1 MKPGS
6 ISPRFMNR
14 FVETLSAGIGADT
27 YHGVLS
33 NSDLPAGWKQPG
45 YFISMNESQ
54 AAESYARLQAAL
66 RTYYG
71 RGARGILLRIGSK
84 LWEPLMNDAPIQWK
98 ARSALIRSLPKAT
111 RRKPA
116 LELLAGRLGV
126 DNGDAVV
133 HSQHPDLL
141 FVDYASPGTVGQK
154 DGSPICFVTLGL
166 IRECLYWATG
176 EEHDI
181 EEKNCKA
188 AGGQHCEF
196 HIKLGA

>member
-1 MKPGS
+1 MKPGRL
-6 ISPRFMNR
+6 SPRFMKR
-14 FVETLSAGIGADT
+14 FIETLSAGIGADT

-33 NSDLPAGWKQPG
+33 NSDLPEDWKQPV
-45 YFISMNESQ
+45 YFLSMNETQ

-84 LWEPLMNDAPIQWK
+84 LWEPLLSDAPIQWK
-98 ARSALIRSLPKAT
+98 ARSALVRRVPLGS

-116 LELLAGRLGV
+116 LELLAGRLGT
-126 DNGDAVV
+126 DDGDAAV
-133 HSQHPDLL
+133 HNEHPDLL
-141 FVDYASPGTVGQK
+141 FVDHASPGALNQT

-166 IRECLYWATG
+166 IRECLFWATG

-181 EEKNCKA
+181 EEQHCKA

-196 HIKLGA
+196 RIKLGA